1 MWGAI
6 TRIFISHYYKIDGEV
21 VGLNVEVTNYREKM
35 VRGDSHLLPFKEE
48 SFDSVFAGEVIEH
61 LTNPALFMKE
71 VERVLKRGVSVFTI
85 PNMYSLTIL
94 YIMLYIKKCEIN
106 YEPSEGLG
114 HVYCWD
120 ISLFRSV
127 IKRAVSCK
135 LGCCGVWLHGKGRR
149 G

>member
-21 VGLNVEVTNYREKM
+21 VGLDVEVTNYREKM

-71 VERVLKRGVSVFTI
+71 VERVLKRGSFSIYHSQYVQSNNI
-85 PNMYSLTIL
+85 IYNI
-94 YIMLYIKKCEIN
+94 I
-106 YEPSEGLG
+106 
-114 HVYCWD
+114 H
-120 ISLFRSV
+120 
-127 IKRAVSCK
+127 
-135 LGCCGVWLHGKGRR
+135 
-149 G
+149 